1 MTAMKNG
8 LHTEI
13 MKGIRELG
21 LSQQYNVL
29 NFMKNIG
36 DMAHLPNKLLGFHPV
51 VKDQAMNEIRMALVL
66 GPEKIDF

>member
-1 MTAMKNG
+1 MKNG

-13 MKGIRELG
+13 MRGIKDLG

-29 NFMKNIG
+29 NFMNNISE
-36 DMAHLPNKLLGFHPV
+36 MAQLPNKLLGFSTPI
-51 VKDQAMNEIRMALVL
+51 KAQAMKEIRMALVL